1 MGEHNGDNGD
11 NGVGDI
17 FLGIGVIIS
26 TLSLVVNISYFIVAA
41 FKKRKEEYTNT
52 RFLSTQFLVS
62 SITCCFYINW
72 YNYFLFYTKEDT
84 KDTEDTATDL
94 QNENHTPPSPICYII
109 VILRTFSITPTI
121 CSCACVAVSTF
132 LVINKRHLL
141 KQNSRLF
148 RFVFILLGWG
158 PSLII
163 VIIILCRLGVNEDV
177 NPNVCVIKN
186 SYISYP
192 IFGIQMFYLVV
203 LYIVCGV
210 VMHGICKLNSQGD
223 IEIKKAIKQ
232 LIRKVAGY
240 MVGIAFFSVFAIF
253 THLNQLSDNKTKG
266 LLPYF
271 QFVFSIM
278 DPVMAHL
285 FVINH
290 KFLIDWKNFY
300 TCKKEIA
307 ETDDDIQGTSQSLKL
322 KASVNQQEDDD
333 DEDDDE

>member
-1 MGEHNGDNGD
+1 MGEFKNIGN
-11 NGVGDI
+11 V

-26 TLSLVVNISYFIVAA
+26 TLSLVVNISYFIVAF

-62 SITCCFYINW
+62 SITCCLYINC
-72 YNYFLFYTKEDT
+72 YNYFLYYTT
-84 KDTEDTATDL
+84 KTETPL
-94 QNENHTPPSPICYII
+94 QNEGNTSQTPSPICYLI
-109 VILRTFSITPTI
+109 VVLRTFSITPTI

-148 RFVFILLGWG
+148 RFIFILLGWG

-163 VIIILCRLGVNEDV
+163 VIILLFRPDKDV
-177 NPNVCVIKN
+177 NARVCVISN
-186 SYISYP
+186 SHISYP
-192 IFGIQMFYLVV
+192 IFGIQMFYLLV

-232 LIRKVAGY
+232 LINKVAGY

-253 THLNQLSDNKTKG
+253 THLNQLDDETTKY

-285 FVINH
+285 FVINR

-300 TCKKEIA
+300 TCKKEIV

-333 DEDDDE
+333 EDDDD

>member
-1 MGEHNGDNGD
+1 M
-11 NGVGDI
+11 
-17 FLGIGVIIS
+17 
-26 TLSLVVNISYFIVAA
+26 
-41 FKKRKEEYTNT
+41 
-52 RFLSTQFLVS
+52 
-62 SITCCFYINW
+62 
-72 YNYFLFYTKEDT
+72 
-84 KDTEDTATDL
+84 
-94 QNENHTPPSPICYII
+94 
-109 VILRTFSITPTI
+109 
-121 CSCACVAVSTF
+121 AVSTF

-148 RFVFILLGWG
+148 RFIFILLGWG

-163 VIIILCRLGVNEDV
+163 VIILLFRPDSDV
-177 NPNVCVIKN
+177 NPRVCVISN
-186 SYISYP
+186 SHISYP
-192 IFGIQMFYLVV
+192 IFGIQMFYLLV

-232 LIRKVAGY
+232 LIKKVAGY

-253 THLNQLSDNKTKG
+253 THLNQLDDDTTKD

-285 FVINH
+285 FVINR

-300 TCKKEIA
+300 TCKKEII

-333 DEDDDE
+333 EDDDDE